1 MTVASTYEDQLLA
14 PVESLLADADDPLA
28 ILEAAA
34 SRAGGF
40 DVREYWKRFSLSPSI
55 RAKEALAIA
64 ERVVA
69 LLSKTPIP
77 LPLALSA
84 LARER
89 LPHLS
94 RRTAGAYYTDFRL
107 AQYLAGLSRDAMD
120 GRVIDPASGSGVL
133 LAAVVMAACGSDR
146 VRTAS
151 WLRDRVYAADLS
163 SVALRGA
170 RLALASM
177 VDDLDVVDEMNSHWR
192 QHDSLLAD
200 DWCGGFDLV
209 IANPPW
215 EKLKL
220 SRHEHIQALGGERHY
235 GADYDSPALH
245 AYEAGLEHVSSYA
258 MQLLERYPLLRNGEP
273 DLYRAFLELM
283 FRLAGQGGQL
293 SVLVPAGLIRS
304 QSTQELRQLL
314 LGRTSG
320 LRMVVMENRAAFFAI
335 DSRFKFLAVTAR
347 VAKKGA
353 SAFEVAHATVRESSI
368 STHSSVRIMTSQFR
382 AIRPDLTVPEVRGPA
397 EWRVFRAIDRHSLRW
412 NDVPPRWQP
421 SIVRELD
428 MTRDRHL
435 FSRSRANGSLP
446 VVEGRMLQQY
456 LFGAKAY
463 ASGSGR
469 RARWT
474 PLLFGDAAT
483 APQFWCKKT
492 SLPERTRAR
501 AFRER
506 LGFCD
511 ITGQT
516 NERAI
521 LAAPIPAGVVCGN
534 KVPTITFDGDGGSDE
549 IQRLR
554 FLALLNSFAFDWV
567 ARRLITTTV
576 NYFILRSLPVPV
588 SLMEETI
595 ATRRVADAAR
605 KLVRLASAGSS
616 RDTLLA
622 AAALRATIDATIF
635 SAYGLDLDAA
645 ALLMRD
651 FPLLDRGQPPI
662 AGETRSTITRD
673 FVLARTA
680 DLHRAKVTD
689 WHRRRDEALRGGAIP
704 YIPSEAA
711 NRSHAQYM
719 KDVPVGILQPRS
731 LETPVHVQIA
741 LASQAR

>member
-1 MTVASTYEDQLLA
+1 MTVASTHEDQLLA
-14 PVESLLADADDPLA
+14 PVELLLAEVDDRVA
-28 ILEAAA
+28 VLEAAS

-40 DVREYWKRFSLSPSI
+40 DVREYWRRFHLSPRI
-55 RAKEALAIA
+55 RANEALAAA

-69 LLSKTPIP
+69 LLSNIAIP

-151 WLRDRVYAADLS
+151 WLRDRVYAADRS
-163 SVALRGA
+163 AAALRGA

-177 VDDLDVVDEMNSHWR
+177 VDDLDAIDEMNSHWR
-192 QHDSLLAD
+192 RHDSLLA
-200 DWCGGFDLV
+200 GVPERGFDLV

-220 SRHEHIQALGGERHY
+220 SRHEYIQSLGGERHY
-235 GADYDSPALH
+235 GADYDSSALR
-245 AYEAGLEHVSSYA
+245 AYEAGLEQVSSYA

-283 FRLAGQGGQL
+283 FRLAGSGGRL

-304 QSTQELRQLL
+304 QSTEELRQLL

-320 LRMVVMENRAAFFAI
+320 LRLVVMENRARFFAI
-335 DSRFKFLAVTAR
+335 DSRFKFLALTAR

-353 SAFEVAHATVRESSI
+353 RAFEVAHAAPSE
-368 STHSSVRIMTSQFR
+368 SSVRIPIRQLQAM
-382 AIRPDLTVPEVRGPA
+382 RPDLTVPEVRGPA
-397 EWRVFRAIDRHSLRW
+397 EWRVLRAIYRHSQRW
-412 NDVPPRWQP
+412 SDVPPRWQP
-421 SIVRELD
+421 TIVRELD
-428 MTRDRHL
+428 MTRDRAL
-435 FSRSRANGSLP
+435 FSRHRSSGALP
-446 VVEGRMLQQY
+446 IVEGRMVNQY

-469 RARWT
+469 RAQWT
-474 PLLFGDAAT
+474 PLPFGDAAT
-483 APQFWCKKT
+483 APQFWCKKD
-492 SLPERTRAR
+492 SLPERTLQR

-511 ITGQT
+511 TTGQT

-534 KVPTITFDGDGGSDE
+534 KVPTISFGDEDE
-549 IQRLR
+549 VQRLR

-567 ARRLITTTV
+567 ARRVITTTV
-576 NYFILRSLPVPV
+576 NYFLLRSLPVPA

-595 ATRRVADAAR
+595 ATRRLADDAR

-616 RDTLLA
+616 RDTMLA

-635 SAYGLDLDAA
+635 KAYGLDLDDA
-645 ALLMRD
+645 ALIMND

-673 FVLARTA
+673 FVLARAA
-680 DLHRAKVTD
+680 DLHRSKVTD
-689 WHRRRDEALRGGAIP
+689 WHRRRDEAMCGGAIP
-704 YIPSEAA
+704 YIPSESMLRGAVAA
-711 NRSHAQYM
+711 AFRSPARPSRSAASPGAAALHA
-719 KDVPVGILQPRS
+719 LRR
-731 LETPVHVQIA
+731 T
-741 LASQAR
+741 

>member
-1 MTVASTYEDQLLA
+1 LTVASTYEDQLLA
-14 PVESLLADADDPLA
+14 PVESLLADADDRMA
-28 ILEAAA
+28 VLEAAA

-40 DVREYWKRFSLSPSI
+40 DVREYWKRFHLSPRI
-55 RAKEALAIA
+55 RAKEALAVA

-69 LLSKTPIP
+69 VLSNTPIP

-107 AQYLAGLSRDAMD
+107 AQYLASLSRDAVD

-133 LAAVVMAACGSDR
+133 LVAVVMAACGSDR
-146 VRTAS
+146 VRTAA
-151 WLRDRVYAADLS
+151 WLRDRVYAADRS
-163 SVALRGA
+163 AAALRGA
-170 RLALASM
+170 RLAMASM
-177 VDDLDVVDEMNSHWR
+177 VDDLDAIDEMSSHWR

-200 DWCGGFDLV
+200 DASESGFDLV

-220 SRHEHIQALGGERHY
+220 SRHEYIQSLGGERHY
-235 GADYDSPALH
+235 GADYDASALH
-245 AYEAGLEHVSSYA
+245 AYEAGLERVNSYA

-283 FRLAGQGGQL
+283 FRLAGSGGRL

-304 QSTQELRQLL
+304 QSTEELRQLL
-314 LGRTSG
+314 LVRTSG
-320 LRMVVMENRAAFFAI
+320 LRLVVMENRARFFAI
-335 DSRFKFLAVTAR
+335 DSRFKFLALTAR
-347 VAKKGA
+347 VAKRGA
-353 SAFEVAHATVRESSI
+353 RAFEVAHAGHE
-368 STHSSVRIMTSQFR
+368 SSVRIPIRQLQAM
-382 AIRPDLTVPEVRGPA
+382 RPDLTVPEVRGPA
-397 EWRVFRAIDRHSLRW
+397 EWRVFTAIYRHSLRW
-412 NDVPPRWQP
+412 SDVPPRWQP

-428 MTRDRHL
+428 MTRDRAL
-435 FSRSRANGSLP
+435 FSRRRSNGAMP
-446 VVEGRMLQQY
+446 VVEGRMVNQY

-469 RARWT
+469 RAQWT
-474 PLLFGDAAT
+474 PLPFGDAAT
-483 APQFWCKKT
+483 APQFWCKKD
-492 SLPERTRAR
+492 SLPERTLQRAL
-501 AFRER
+501 RER

-534 KVPTITFDGDGGSDE
+534 KVPTISFGDEDE
-549 IQRLR
+549 VQRLG

-567 ARRLITTTV
+567 ARRVITTTV
-576 NYFILRSLPVPV
+576 NYFLLRSLPVPV

-595 ATRRVADAAR
+595 ATRRLADDAR

-635 SAYGLDLDAA
+635 NAYGLDLDDA
-645 ALLMRD
+645 ALIMND

-673 FVLARTA
+673 FVLARAA
-680 DLHRAKVTD
+680 DLHRSKVTD
-689 WHRRRDEALRGGAIP
+689 WHRRRDEAMRGGAVP
-704 YIPSEAA
+704 YIPSESMLRGAVA
-711 NRSHAQYM
+711 EEERF
-719 KDVPVGILQPRS
+719 GG
-731 LETPVHVQIA
+731 
-741 LASQAR
+741 